1 VCVSPLSDD
10 GVGSDDEVRD
20 DIGVGSGEAVP
31 AGGVELVEATTSGSV
46 LGDALV
52 DPGVEET
59 GVLSWSAE
67 AVGDV
72 LVESAAAVGLVWR
85 VVEDVL

>member
-1 VCVSPLSDD
+1 VCIGPLSDA
-10 GVGSDDEVRD
+10 GVVDDAEVRT
-20 DIGVGSGEAVP
+20 GETVS
-31 AGGVELVEATTSGSV
+31 AGGVELVEAMTSGGV

-59 GVLSWSAE
+59 GVLSWSSE

-72 LVESAAAVGLVWR
+72 LFDSAEAVGLVPWL
-85 VVEDVL
+85 VGDEL